1 MFSQKGNLTV
11 HMALHTS
18 ERPSWKCS
26 HCGKTFGFKSNLTK
40 HLKTVHM
47 VKEEEIQDTSSA
59 SKNKRKR
66 GPVQK
71 IAKASQHE

>member
-26 HCGKTFGFKSNLTK
+26 HCGRTFSFKSNLTK

-47 VKEEEIQDTSSA
+47 VKEAAQVTSSV

-66 GPVQK
+66 VRPVQK
-71 IAKASQHE
+71 IAKALQHE